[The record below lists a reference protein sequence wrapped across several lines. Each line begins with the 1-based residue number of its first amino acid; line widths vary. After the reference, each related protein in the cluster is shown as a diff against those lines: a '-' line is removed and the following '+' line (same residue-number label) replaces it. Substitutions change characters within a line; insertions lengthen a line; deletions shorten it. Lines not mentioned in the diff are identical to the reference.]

1 MQTYLKFQ
9 RLEKVNNPKFII
21 KMFLSA
27 TFLFINILLRI
38 YITFSIVF
46 ARMKT
51 SLSVFS
57 FTLTKYI
64 YFCR

>member
-9 RLEKVNNPKFII
+9 RLKKVNNPKFII

-38 YITFSIVF
+38 YITFSIVS